1 MVYNFLWSKRKEE
14 KRMITIKRISV
25 KKKNIQIIQKYINL
39 TKKNPE
45 SSNRPF
51 RVAMAGKAPKA
62 GSGNSSSTLL
72 MWPQLWRPCLPKIR
86 RSGPALN
93 VFSLP
98 KNMLHHQSMY
108 CWQQGRH
115 REFYSGKTKS
125 TSRSF
130 FLLFVEF
137 ISFS

>member
-14 KRMITIKRISV
+14 KRMMTIKRISV
-25 KKKNIQIIQKYINL
+25 KKKNIQIIQKCINL

-45 SSNRPF
+45 SSNRLF
-51 RVAMAGKAPKA
+51 RVAMAGKGPKA
-62 GSGNSSSTLL
+62 GGGNNGGRPL
-72 MWPQLWRPCLPKIR
+72 MCPPQWRPCLPKIGLG
-86 RSGPALN
+86 GPALN

-108 CWQQGRH
+108 CWQQGCH

-125 TSRSF
+125 M
-130 FLLFVEF
+130 
-137 ISFS
+137 